1 MTNTKKTAAAK
12 ATENVEAAV
21 AAGKETVETV
31 VKAGADA
38 AAKGVEKA
46 VAMSQENVA
55 AAVKAG
61 SEAFK
66 TYEDAVSFSKDN
78 LDAVMKANEIFV
90 KGVQDINS
98 VLFGIAQASIETNA
112 AASKKIFACKNVQ
125 DMVAVQNDLAAD
137 NYAKVVDDSRKIS
150 DLSVK
155 VAEEVAKPITKRVN
169 ATVEQ
174 ITKPLAA

>member
-1 MTNTKKTAAAK
+1 MTNTKKTGAAK

-66 TYEDAVSFSKDN
+66 SYEDAVSFGKDN
-78 LDAVMKANEIFV
+78 LEAVMKANAIFV

-98 VLFGIAQASIETNA
+98 VLFGIAQTSIETNA

-125 DMVAVQNDLAAD
+125 DMVAVHNDLAAD
-137 NYAKVVDDSRKIS
+137 SYAKVVDNSRKIS

-155 VAEEVAKPITKRVN
+155 VAEEVAEPITKRVN